1 MMRRE
6 RRAPTV
12 SRGGWGTG
20 EGSPF
25 PLGVS
30 WVADEHAYNFAL
42 YSRFAERVTLLLYSA
57 SESVTPV
64 LEYWLDPLCNKS
76 GRIWHCRIPRRDVP
90 DVAYYAYAIDG
101 PPPAGRF
108 EWHRFD
114 PDKILIDPY
123 AATVF
128 FPPAFDRQAAIQT
141 GSNAGRAPLGDL
153 QFCVCHAD
161 FDWQGDVAP
170 RHEGDTILYELH
182 VRAFTRDASSGVSAA
197 ARGTYAGVIEK
208 IPYLQDLGVT
218 AVELMP
224 VFQGDPQEGSHWGYM
239 PLNFFAP
246 HHAYSMA
253 PSRCGQ
259 VEEFRTMVRALH
271 AADIEVILD
280 VVYNHTA
287 EGDHTGPTYS
297 FKGIDNSTYYA
308 ISDNPLFPYE
318 NFAGVGNAIHSPNRT
333 VRKMILDSLRHWVTE
348 MHVDGFRFDL
358 ASVFSRNSDGS
369 INLTDPMLFADIM
382 SDPDFAGLRLIAE
395 PWDAA
400 GIYQLGRGFP
410 ELSWLQ
416 WNGRFRDDVRR
427 FVRGDSGMV
436 GALMSRL
443 YGSDDLFPGDPV
455 HAFRPYQSVNYVTSH
470 DGFTLYDLVA
480 YNQRRN
486 WANGHKNLDG
496 PAENYSWNC
505 GWEGDEGVP
514 ADVMGLRRQQI
525 KNVCCLLF
533 LSNGTPMFRAGD
545 EFMQTQ
551 GGNSN
556 PYNQDNETTWLDW
569 QRLEANRDMF
579 RFFKLAIAFRK
590 AHPSLTRSRFW
601 RGDVR
606 WHGVGAE
613 PDLAHDSHSLAFH
626 LQGASQ
632 GDDDLYVMINAYWQT
647 LSFTVQDGDA
657 GTWNRVVDTS
667 LRSPSDFCE
676 PGREVPLRSR
686 TYDVGPRSVVV
697 LIRSRG
703 DRR

>member
-1 MMRRE
+1 M
-6 RRAPTV
+6 ATITA
-12 SRGGWGTG
+12 SRGRWAAT

-30 WVADEHAYNFAL
+30 WVAADGAYNFAL
-42 YSRFAERVTLLLYSA
+42 YSRFAERVTLLLYGS
-57 SESVTPV
+57 SEFATPMF
-64 LEYWLDPLCNKS
+64 EYCLDPLRNKS
-76 GRIWHCRIPRRDVP
+76 GRIWHCRIPKRAAP
-90 DVAYYAYAIDG
+90 AAAYYAYAIDG

-114 PDKILIDPY
+114 REKILLDPY
-123 AATVF
+123 AAAVF
-128 FPPAFDRQAAIQT
+128 FPPAFDRQAAIRP
-141 GSNAGRAPLGDL
+141 GSNAGRAPLGEL
-153 QFCVCHAD
+153 HFCVRHAD

-170 RHEGDTILYELH
+170 RHEGDTIIYELH
-182 VRAFTRDASSGVSAA
+182 VRAFTRHGSSGVSEG
-197 ARGTYAGVIEK
+197 ARGTYTGVIEK

-224 VFQGDPQEGSHWGYM
+224 VFQCDPQEGSHWGYM

-246 HHAYSMA
+246 HHAYSME
-253 PSRCGQ
+253 PSRCAQ

-271 AADIEVILD
+271 AAGIEVILD

-308 ISDNPLFPYE
+308 ISDDALVPYE

-382 SDPDFAGLRLIAE
+382 SDPTFAGLRFIAE

-400 GIYQLGRGFP
+400 GVYQLGRGFP

-416 WNGRFRDDVRR
+416 CNGRFRDEVRR
-427 FVRGDSGMV
+427 FVRGDPGLV
-436 GALMSRL
+436 GALMYRL
-443 YGSDDLFPGDPV
+443 YGSDDLFPGDRA
-455 HAFRPYQSVNYVTSH
+455 HAFHPYQSVNYVVSH
-470 DGFTLYDLVA
+470 DGFTLYDLVTF
-480 YNQRRN
+480 NERRN
-486 WANGHKNLDG
+486 WANGHDNRDG
-496 PAENYSWNC
+496 PVANYSWNC

-514 ADVMGLRRQQI
+514 ADVAALRQQQI
-525 KNVCCLLF
+525 KNFCCLLL

-551 GGNSN
+551 RGNSN
-556 PYNQDNETTWLDW
+556 PYNQDNDTTWLDW
-569 QRLEANRDMF
+569 RRLESHRDMF

-590 AHPSLTRSRFW
+590 AHPSLARSRFW
-601 RGDVR
+601 REDVR
-606 WHGVGAE
+606 WHGVGAHA
-613 PDLAHDSHSLAFH
+613 DLTHDSRNLAFH
-626 LQGASQ
+626 LSGASQ
-632 GDDDLYVMINAYWQT
+632 GDDDLYVMINAYWRALT
-647 LSFTVQDGDA
+647 FTVQEGDL
-657 GTWNRVVDTS
+657 GKWKRVVDTS
-667 LRSPSDFCE
+667 LPSPADFCE
-676 PGREVPLRSR
+676 PGREVPIRSR
-686 TYDVGPRSVVV
+686 IYEVAARSVVV
-697 LIRSRG
+697 LIASRR
-703 DRR
+703 DRG